1 MQHLQA
7 RFVAV
12 QHGVVQ
18 QLVAH
23 QVEQR
28 LQLLATLDHP
38 TRQGLAWDVDA
49 VAAAP
54 LKKVGRRRA
63 LEGLRVPLWSVLSFA
78 CTALVSALS
87 SGSFAIGAFFPR
99 TASLVML
106 FDHSKLRMI

>member
-54 LKKVGRRRA
+54 K
-63 LEGLRVPLWSVLSFA
+63 EGWP
-78 CTALVSALS
+78 
-87 SGSFAIGAFFPR
+87 
-99 TASLVML
+99 
-106 FDHSKLRMI
+106 

>member
-38 TRQGLAWDVDA
+38 TRRGLAWDVDA

-54 LKKVGRRRA
+54 
-63 LEGLRVPLWSVLSFA
+63 
-78 CTALVSALS
+78 
-87 SGSFAIGAFFPR
+87 
-99 TASLVML
+99 
-106 FDHSKLRMI
+106 